1 MAGFLLCHALGVEC
15 CGGQQ
20 QASHALSVP
29 EAELV
34 QPRRA
39 GASAVKSQAGS
50 GGGESP
56 VAGIVLIVP
65 SPALRD
71 VSEAWPL
78 RASQGPYP
86 GPRSF
91 PCGQGSLGEK
101 MILCLSS
108 PVSPRHIRCG

>member
-56 VAGIVLIVP
+56 VAGIVL
-65 SPALRD
+65 SQCPALL
-71 VSEAWPL
+71 SETCLRPGPLEPL
-78 RASQGPYP
+78 RVPTQALGQSRVGRAASG
-86 GPRSF
+86 R
-91 PCGQGSLGEK
+91 
-101 MILCLSS
+101 
-108 PVSPRHIRCG
+108 R